1 MEMHRKNINIGG
13 GSCLNP
19 NAIYFPLCCAL
30 GIVFTGATVY
40 YSHRYGDISD
50 NSDLNKYKLSEKNI
64 LIRLKL
70 FKYNNN
76 FNYLLLIPYLIAWNL
91 VFALLILYI
100 IYWCGVVGLE
110 SFFTSI
116 YLDTTLVGVFFL
128 LWCYSLFMD
137 IKIPNHNHSE
147 APDFVMKSEE
157 KENKKD
163 E

>member
-1 MEMHRKNINIGG
+1 M
-13 GSCLNP
+13 
-19 NAIYFPLCCAL
+19 
-30 GIVFTGATVY
+30 Y

-91 VFALLILYI
+91 LFALLILYI

-110 SFFTSI
+110 SFFASI
-116 YLDTTLVGVFFL
+116 YLNITLAGVML
-128 LWCYSLFMD
+128 LFMCYSGFMH
-137 IKIPNHNHSE
+137 IKIRDHNRLE
-147 APDFVMKSEE
+147 APDFVMNSEE
-157 KENKKD
+157 KKDKKD
-163 E
+163 EQIESSTTQV